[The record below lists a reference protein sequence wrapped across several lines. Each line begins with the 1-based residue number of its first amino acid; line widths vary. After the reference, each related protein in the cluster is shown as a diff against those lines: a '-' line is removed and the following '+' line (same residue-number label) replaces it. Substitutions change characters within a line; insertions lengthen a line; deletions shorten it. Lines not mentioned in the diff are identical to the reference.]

1 MLGILSDAHGNVAGF
16 DLAVAVLRG
25 LGATEFIFLG
35 DAVGYIPGGA
45 VVGRLTR
52 GQSDFKCVLGNH
64 EEMLISGDITP
75 QKDRVYQLS
84 QTRREIS
91 PNDLEELAKWPRSM
105 DLAFEAGRCLF
116 VHGSPNDPTNGY
128 VYPDTE
134 LSAFN
139 VSADYVF
146 MGHSHRPFIRRHE
159 GVVYVNVGSCGLPRD
174 DGRYGAAALF
184 DDKSGSVRIVRF
196 NIESSLDAL
205 ALGKDELHTSVL
217 SLFSR
222 RDDNFFGDL
231 I

>member
-1 MLGILSDAHGNVAGF
+1 MLGVLSDAHGNVAGF
-16 DLAVAVLRG
+16 DLAIAVLRG

-35 DAVGYIPGGA
+35 DAVGYIPGIA
-45 VVGRLTR
+45 VVERLAEGHR
-52 GQSDFKCVLGNH
+52 DFRCILGNH
-64 EEMLISGDITP
+64 EEMLISGEISP

-84 QTRREIS
+84 RVRREIS
-91 PNDLEELAKWPRSM
+91 AANLKALAQWPRSLEL
-105 DLAFEAGRCLF
+105 DFAAGRCLF
-116 VHGSPNDPTNGY
+116 VHGSPNEPTNGY

-134 LSAFN
+134 LSVFN

-146 MGHSHRPFIRRHE
+146 MGHSHRPFIRRHG

-184 DDKSGSVRIVRF
+184 DESSGRVHIVRF
-196 NIESSLDAL
+196 NIENSFNSLVLDEVHSS
-205 ALGKDELHTSVL
+205 VQ
-217 SLFSR
+217 SLFNR